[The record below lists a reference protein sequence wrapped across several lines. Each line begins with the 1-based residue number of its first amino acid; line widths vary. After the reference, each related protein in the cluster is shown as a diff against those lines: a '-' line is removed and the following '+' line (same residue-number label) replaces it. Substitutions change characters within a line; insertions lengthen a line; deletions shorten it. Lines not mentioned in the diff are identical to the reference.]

1 MKRVL
6 LGMSGGVDSSV
17 SAILLKKQG
26 YEVIGATMKLWCGAN
41 KEEKEKNEKSI
52 QDAKK
57 VCEKLGIEH
66 YVFDAQ
72 KEFEKYVI
80 DDFVE
85 QYKNAK
91 TPNPC
96 IECNKKI
103 KFGYFFEKAQELNCE
118 YVATGHYARIEYSE
132 KYNQY
137 VLRKSSEEKKDQSY
151 FLYTIPKEKLSKIIF
166 PLQDFTSKE
175 EIRKI
180 AQENDLEIA
189 DKKDS
194 QEICFI
200 PDNCYQNFLEN
211 RISKPKEGNIILS
224 NGEILGKHNGLINYT
239 IGQRKGIGISYK
251 EPLYVIELRPDTND
265 VVVGNESELYSKKL
279 FANNI
284 NWQVDV
290 DKIEK
295 PNGNEEKI
303 DKNYYFKC
311 FAKIRYRAKEAESI
325 VRVVRMKKNEA
336 QEKFNN
342 KNSENETLEVEF
354 KEPQRAITKGQSV
367 VFYDEDGV
375 VLGGGKIL

>member
-1 MKRVL
+1 M
-6 LGMSGGVDSSV
+6 
-17 SAILLKKQG
+17 Q
-26 YEVIGATMKLWCGAN
+26 C
-41 KEEKEKNEKSI
+41 
-52 QDAKK
+52 
-57 VCEKLGIEH
+57 
-66 YVFDAQ
+66 F
-72 KEFEKYVI
+72 
-80 DDFVE
+80 
-85 QYKNAK
+85 QYL
-91 TPNPC
+91 T
-96 IECNKKI
+96 
-103 KFGYFFEKAQELNCE
+103 
-118 YVATGHYARIEYSE
+118 
-132 KYNQY
+132 QY
-137 VLRKSSEEKKDQSY
+137 VLKKSSEEKKDQSY

-284 NWQVDV
+284 NWQVDI

-295 PNGNEEKI
+295 LNGKEEKEEIEEI
-303 DKNYYFKC
+303 DNKYYFKC
-311 FAKIRYRAKEAESI
+311 FAKIRYRAKEAESAVKI
-325 VRVVRMKKNEA
+325 KRSEL
-336 QEKFNN
+336 QEK
-342 KNSENETLEVEF
+342 ETLEVEF

-367 VFYDEDGV
+367 VFYDEDGI